1 MGSVDII
8 RLAKECPGT
17 VIAVQASDLAEGAR
31 RLVDEVRAD
40 IERQEARKASSCLLT
55 KEQVMQRLNVSAP
68 TLWRWRKAGY
78 LVPVEV
84 GGQLR
89 YKSQDID
96 KIVEGGKA

>member
-1 MGSVDII
+1 MANVDII

-40 IERQEARKASSCLLT
+40 IERQEARKAAAELLT
-55 KEQVMQRLNVSAP
+55 TEQVMHLLKVSEP

-78 LVPVEV
+78 LMPVAV

-89 YKSQDID
+89 YKSQD
-96 KIVEGGKA
+96 VEEIMEGRRK

>member
-1 MGSVDII
+1 MANVDII

-17 VIAVQASDLAEGAR
+17 VVAIQATDIVEANR
-31 RLVDEVRAD
+31 RLVDEVRTFL
-40 IERQEARKASSCLLT
+40 EQEAVRKASSCLLT
-55 KEQVMQRLNVSAP
+55 KEQVMKRLNVSDS

-84 GGQLR
+84 GGQVR

-96 KIVEGGKA
+96 KITEGEL